1 MTTRKHPAVLL
12 ALGLAA
18 SLSVNADESAGNQK
32 KANGDKPQA
41 NAENL
46 KEESSEAL
54 DALADYSAAQKD
66 KASATA
72 RDLVARLDK
81 RVELLREDLEANWD
95 RMSESTREER
105 KAAINALAEKRD
117 QLKEQFQQLSQRSGK
132 AWDEL
137 KSGFVRSYRAL
148 TADEATASGDETAD
162 TEAAN

>member
-1 MTTRKHPAVLL
+1 MVAPSTPSILL
-12 ALGLAA
+12 ERIATLCSRRFLLPDGI
-18 SLSVNADESAGNQK
+18 AGISF
-32 KANGDKPQA
+32 
-41 NAENL
+41 L
-46 KEESSEAL
+46 K
-54 DALADYSAAQKD
+54 
-66 KASATA
+66 